1 MKMRY
6 VARLGGYFAP
16 AVREYPANETTRPRV
31 VPEVAGQRPEKQPD
45 VLIKRVELI
54 LQRLARA
61 EQVPGDFAVHLQQKT
76 GFWFVIGVIRGEKI
90 GEQFSILIHGINRL
104 TEEAGLAAEFSYRFA
119 I

>member
-6 VARLGGYFAP
+6 VPRLSGNFAP
-16 AVREYPANETTRPRV
+16 AVREYPANETTRSLV

-61 EQVPGDFAVHLQQKT
+61 EQVAGDFAVHLQEKT
-76 GFWFVIGVIRGEKI
+76 GFRFVIGVISGEKI
-90 GEQFSILIHGINRL
+90 SEQFSILINGINRL
-104 TEEAGLAAEFSYRFA
+104 AEKAGLEAKFSYRIA
-119 I
+119 

>member
-6 VARLGGYFAP
+6 VARLGGHFAP

-31 VPEVAGQRPEKQPD
+31 VPEVAGQGTEKQPD

-61 EQVPGDFAVHLQQKT
+61 EQVAGDLAVHLQEKT
-76 GFWFVIGVIRGEKI
+76 GFRFVIGVIGGEKI
-90 GEQFSILIHGINRL
+90 GEQFSILIHGIDRL
-104 TEEAGLAAEFSYRFA
+104 AEESRITAEFSYRLA